1 MKKKINKILKLTLLL
16 CMMFTE
22 LASPIK
28 VLADQII
35 PTYEFNLELE
45 ETVDKYIV
53 TSTASELNATDEYI
67 LEVIRTFK
75 YADGS
80 TYESENTTEYIRVL
94 GSELTTGV
102 ELTHHT
108 FSYNGISNI
117 EVNIYEILDK
127 DIDLDSFEGENRNN
141 LYQELLLDTT
151 KTNKISDNLTFEEGI
166 SYNND
171 ELIYQVSEENTNVT
185 CQEDKC
191 IVNEEMNPEILTNN
205 VIVDYSAGMGNANP
219 NKTYNALI
227 YINDELFDVI
237 DNKISFGDLSITL
250 DFSKLLKG
258 TYNVRVDIKES
269 KTNNLLLTSKLTF
282 EYNAQEVDYRTYFDG
297 VTDEYGFISYTALT
311 ELEKDELGKD
321 YRFFDNFI
329 AYIFDASLENTELT
343 SDYNFYDNDTRYHIL
358 TSKYFVGSFD
368 EEEEHYTVSDLLTT
382 LNSLGFTNV
391 TFSIVDKDG
400 QIVANNRLLENKMT
414 LKVNYFGKVLTY
426 DLLVKW
432 DVDGNL
438 VETSDLSS
446 LIDKLLNNNITFY
459 DKLTLD
465 FNTDDT
471 IDVKDASVLGCS
483 IFFKEYTYEEKEI
496 TDTISQ
502 ILSSNKESVR
512 VGDTFEVT
520 LAFNGFNQ
528 NNFNAIESY
537 VDYDNT
543 ALRLDKIETLNTS
556 FVGNYKDNRFMYATT
571 SSYNDNDAEFVKL
584 TFTALTEG
592 NTNVSL
598 KDTTLVSDGNLVNV
612 NASNKVTI
620 SVARAL
626 HTDATIKSL
635 TPSVGT
641 LDKEFNSYVYVYT
654 LYVDSNVTSVTINGI
669 LNDQYAKTTDFKEY
683 ALTSDNTTITINVTA
698 ENNSVLTYKI
708 NVVKVYKSSN
718 TNLKELTID
727 GYEIEFDKDTLE
739 YTINVGSDVDSL
751 DISALVEDAK
761 SWAKIEGN
769 ENFSEGK
776 NEVLITVYAE
786 DGTTKTYKLT
796 VNKAKKISSS
806 LVVEDDDTTEATD
819 NTKTEKT
826 IIIILIVLVV
836 IGLLYLIFKTDDEE
850 EPKIEQIKPK
860 EKPKKNNN
868 RK

>member
-28 VLADQII
+28 VLADQVI
-35 PTYEFNLELE
+35 PTYEFILELE
-45 ETVDKYIV
+45 DETDKYIV
-53 TSTASELNATDEYI
+53 TSTALELNATDEYI
-67 LEVIRTFK
+67 LEVMRTFK

-80 TYESENTTEYIRVL
+80 TYENENTTEYIRVL

-108 FSYNGISNI
+108 FSYNGISNV
-117 EVNIYEILDK
+117 EVNVYEILDK
-127 DIDLDSFEGENRNN
+127 DIDLNSFEEENRND

-171 ELIYQVSEENTNVT
+171 KLTYQINEENANVT
-185 CQEDKC
+185 CEEDKC
-191 IVNEEMNPEILTNN
+191 IVNEELVSSTN
-205 VIVDYSAGMGNANP
+205 VVTVDYLAGMGNANP
-219 NKTYNALI
+219 NRSYNALV
-227 YINDELFDVI
+227 YVNDELFDVI
-237 DNKISFGDLSITL
+237 ENQISFSDLSLMI

-269 KTNNLLLTSKLTF
+269 KTNSLLLTSKLVF
-282 EYNAQEVDYRTYFDG
+282 EYNAQEVDYKTYFDE
-297 VTDEYGFISYTALT
+297 VSDEYGFVSYTALT
-311 ELEKDELGKD
+311 DEVKDELGND
-321 YRFFDNFI
+321 YRVFDNYI
-329 AYIFDASLENTELT
+329 AYIFDNVLENTELT
-343 SDYNFYDNDTRYHIL
+343 SDYNLYDNDTRYHVI
-358 TSKYFVGSFD
+358 TSENFVGSFN
-368 EEEEHYTVSDLLTT
+368 EEGYKVSNLLTT
-382 LNSLGFTNV
+382 LSSLGLANV
-391 TFSIVDKDG
+391 TYSVVDKDG
-400 QIVANNRLLENKMT
+400 QIVANNRVLENGMA
-414 LKVNYFGKVLTY
+414 LKVNFFGEELTY

-432 DVDGNL
+432 DVDGGL
-438 VETSDLSS
+438 VEESDLTS
-446 LIDKLLNNNITFY
+446 LIDKLLNNDVTFY
-459 DKLTLD
+459 DNLTLD
-465 FNTDDT
+465 FNADDA

-502 ILSSNKESVR
+502 VLSSNKESVR

-520 LAFNGFNQ
+520 LSFDGFEQ
-528 NNFNAIESY
+528 DNFNVIESY
-537 VDYDNT
+537 VDYDST
-543 ALRLDKIETLNTS
+543 VLRLDKIEVLDTS

-571 SSYNDNDAEFVKL
+571 SSYKDNDVEFVKL
-584 TFTALTEG
+584 TFTALAEG

-598 KDTTLVSDGNLVNV
+598 KDTTLVSDGNIVSV
-612 NASNKVTI
+612 NASNEVTMT
-620 SVARAL
+620 VARAL

-641 LDKEFNSYVYVYT
+641 LDKEFNSYTYVYT
-654 LYVDSNVTSVTINGI
+654 LYVDSNVNSVTINGV
-669 LNDQYAKTTDFKEY
+669 LNDQYAKTSDFKEY
-683 ALTSDNTTITINVTA
+683 ALTSDNTTISINVTA

-708 NVVKVYKSSN
+708 NVVKVHKSSN

-751 DISALVEDAK
+751 DISALVEDSK

-806 LVVEDDDTTEATD
+806 LVVEDDDKEETTD

-836 IGLLYLIFKTDDEE
+836 IGLLYLIFKSDEE
-850 EPKIEQIKPK
+850 DEPKIEQIKPK